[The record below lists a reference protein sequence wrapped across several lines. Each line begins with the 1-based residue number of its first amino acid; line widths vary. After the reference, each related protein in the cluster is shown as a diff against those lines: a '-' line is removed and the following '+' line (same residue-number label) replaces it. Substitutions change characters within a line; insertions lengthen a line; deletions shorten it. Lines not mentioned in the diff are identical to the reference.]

1 MTFAG
6 LWETWKSPEGETV
19 ESCTIIVT
27 RANELSA
34 RIHDRMPVILAPND
48 FDPWLYPGI
57 ETEKLKAL
65 FEPYPARAMT
75 AYPVS
80 RAVGN
85 VRNDEPELVEPI
97 GSPLSVA

>member
-1 MTFAG
+1 M
-6 LWETWKSPEGETV
+6 V
-19 ESCTIIVT
+19 ESCTIVT
-27 RANELSA
+27 TAANRLLAE
-34 RIHDRMPVILAPND
+34 IHGRMPVILAPND
-48 FDPWLYPGI
+48 IDPWLYPGI

-97 GSPLSVA
+97 DAPLSVA